1 MPLKKGSS
9 DKTISQNV
17 RMLKREG
24 RPEKQSIA
32 IALST
37 AGKGDKEMPGRIS
50 NSIANM
56 ANRNKGYKKGGK
68 VVAKKKK
75 TTKKSDA
82 QKRGEK
88 LVRRLQ
94 QGYTDRKDESIAM
107 RKKKKRTP
115 AQLAAS
121 RDESYGRFGSKKRKP
136 RGGGKINV

>member
-24 RPEKQSIA
+24 RPVKQAIA

-37 AGKGDKEMPGRIS
+37 AGKGDKKMPGRVS
-50 NSIANM
+50 NSRANM
-56 ANRNKGYKKGGK
+56 ANRNKGKKRK
-68 VVAKKKK
+68 P
-75 TTKKSDA
+75 TKKSDA

-88 LVRRLQ
+88 LVRKLQ
-94 QGYTDRKDESIAM
+94 QGYIDRENESIAM
-107 RKKKKRTP
+107 RRRKKRTKKE
-115 AQLAAS
+115 LKDS
-121 RDESYGRFGSKKRKP
+121 RDESYGRWGSKKRKP